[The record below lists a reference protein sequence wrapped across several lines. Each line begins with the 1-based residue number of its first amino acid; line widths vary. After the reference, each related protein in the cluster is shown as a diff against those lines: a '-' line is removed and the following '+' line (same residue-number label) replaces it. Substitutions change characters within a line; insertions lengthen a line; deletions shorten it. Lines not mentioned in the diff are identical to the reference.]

1 MKQCNNL
8 AKKWHYYSAFTLFL
22 EISLLYITTTS
33 WIISNILIGW
43 SERGGCYWPRWIYEK
58 HPRDLHNSSDQTK
71 SKYKIVLLF
80 TSKNSYYRYKNML
93 ALNNTFGNCRR
104 PALLQLFCS
113 ASWSRWLQHCNSAAH
128 FVWVVQCI
136 LKTIIKRVPY
146 RVFQSCNP
154 DPKLCVIP

>member
-1 MKQCNNL
+1 MKQYNNL

-43 SERGGCYWPRWIYEK
+43 SERGGCYWPRWIWKTPPEICIIPQIK
-58 HPRDLHNSSDQTK
+58 QRPNT
-71 SKYKIVLLF
+71 KIVLLF
-80 TSKNSYYRYKNML
+80 TSNNSYYKNML
-93 ALNNTFGNCRR
+93 ALNTLVQTCNCHR

-128 FVWVVQCI
+128 FVWVIQCI
-136 LKTIIKRVPY
+136 LKIIIKRVPY
-146 RVFQSCNP
+146 RVFQSRNP